1 MASPL
6 PSKKQSVD
14 LGSSPGPR
22 VSRIRRDPPPAV
34 KPKELRHPDVTS
46 RSAVVVG
53 VIVFAVAIVVILIAF
68 SIVTG
73 LGWTPR
79 NYTIEV

>member
-6 PSKKQSVD
+6 PAKKSVD

-22 VSRIRRDPPPAV
+22 VSRIRRDSPPPV
-34 KPKELRHPDVTS
+34 KPRELRHPDQVS

-53 VIVFAVAIVVILIAF
+53 VIVFAIAMVVILIAF
-68 SIVTG
+68 SIFSG
-73 LGWTPR
+73 MGWTPR
-79 NYTIEV
+79 NYTIRV